1 MNTSDSKSE
10 KLPLSVTG
18 KYAPSY
24 SENRNAP
31 RDKDTND
38 HGTNKQKLEQTS
50 NKFCLSWH
58 Q

>member
-1 MNTSDSKSE
+1 MNDSKSANEYNSDSKSE

-31 RDKDTND
+31 TDKDTND
-38 HGTNKQKLEQTS
+38 HGTNKQK
-50 NKFCLSWH
+50 
-58 Q
+58 